1 MILGLYR
8 RIVVMSSVAL
18 SILAA
23 STKQALAQTVS
34 NSSVG
39 GSEGAY
45 YLRQSG
51 TESRIAEFGIDFRW
65 DKSYLDLN
73 YMQTGER
80 LKELSDSIASIGIGK
95 IDSIRVVSYSSPEG
109 KYLYNL
115 NLSRRR
121 AASTANY
128 LIKTYPSLQKLIFTT
143 PAGESWHLLRSEIE
157 NDKSLSPKVREQ
169 ALKIIDSDITEEAKK
184 VALKNAS
191 PALWN
196 KIMRGGWLVR
206 MRHTYIDLHYNVPVF
221 ERVGTV
227 AEIIPAFNKGAETD
241 NQIGMPGRCFESK
254 TKHTLFALKTNLLYD
269 IVTALNAEIE
279 VPVGKRWS
287 VMWEDVFPWWNW
299 GPNGNKYALQMWEM
313 GIEPRYW
320 FARTCKRDKLDGH
333 FVGLYGMSSR
343 YDFQYDTD
351 ACYQGEYWSVGLT
364 YGYAMPIGKV
374 FNLEFSVSAGY
385 LNTDYRHYQPGEEY
399 EALYRDPTKVGT
411 LSYWGPT
418 KLKISLVLPIT
429 YTKTRRY
436 CR

>member
-1 MILGLYR
+1 M
-8 RIVVMSSVAL
+8 
-18 SILAA
+18 LAV
-23 STKQALAQTVS
+23 STKPAFAQPIGNKAAGAVE
-34 NSSVG
+34 SSF
-39 GSEGAY
+39 Y
-45 YLRQSG
+45 TRQSG

-65 DKSYLDLN
+65 DKSYLDLG
-73 YMQTGER
+73 YLQTGER
-80 LKELSDSIASIGIGK
+80 LKELSDSIASIGIGA
-95 IDSIRVVSYSSPEG
+95 IDSLRIISYSSPEG
-109 KYLYNL
+109 AYLYNL
-115 NLSRRR
+115 ELSRRR

-143 PAGESWHLLRSEIE
+143 PAGESWHLLRERIANE
-157 NDKSLSPKVREQ
+157 KTLDPKVREQ
-169 ALKIIDSDITEEAKK
+169 ALKIIDSDIPEEQKK
-184 VALKNAS
+184 VAIKTAS

-196 KIMRGGWLVR
+196 KMMYGGWLTR
-206 MRHTYIDLHYNVPVF
+206 MRHTYIDLHYNTPVY
-221 ERVGTV
+221 ERVETI
-227 AEIIPAFNKGAETD
+227 AELIPLINRGAETSY
-241 NQIGMPGRCFESK
+241 QIGMPGRCFESK

-269 IVTALNAEIE
+269 LVTALNAEVEI
-279 VPVGKRWS
+279 PLGKKWS
-287 VMWEDVFPWWNW
+287 VVWEDVFPWWNW

-320 FARTCKRDKLDGH
+320 FARSNKRDKLDGH
-333 FVGLYGMSSR
+333 FIGVYGMSSR

-351 ACYQGEYWSVGLT
+351 ACYQGEYWSAGLT

-399 EALYRDPTKVGT
+399 EALYRDPYKVGT
-411 LSYWGPT
+411 LSYFGPT